1 MKKVKKPNRLAIAFL
16 LNFGFAILEF
26 FGGLFTNSMAI
37 LSDAVHDLGDSV
49 SIGLSWFLDFK
60 ARKKPTREYT
70 YGYARYSLLGA
81 LLSSLILLV
90 GSTIVIIEAI
100 RRILSPEPV
109 DAPSM
114 ILLVGSTIV
123 IIEAIRRILSPEPVD
138 APSMILFAVVG
149 ILVNGLGAWTASKG
163 KSLNEKAVS
172 LHLFEDVFGW
182 VAVLL
187 GAVAMTIWDIP
198 IVDSLLSVGVT
209 LFILTEVFKNIKSI
223 VEVFLE
229 KAPNDIDFE
238 KIRQDL
244 LATEGVTSIHH
255 VHVWTLEGR
264 IHLVTLHAMI
274 SKGSEEGTYLAIQ
287 RELHRK
293 LENAGL
299 EHATIEIEYDIEGCH
314 PSEFETEGYCP
325 DHDEDESHHH

>member
-81 LLSSLILLV
+81 LLSSL
-90 GSTIVIIEAI
+90 
-100 RRILSPEPV
+100 
-109 DAPSM
+109 